1 MAGKKS
7 GVQNADFLQMMRS
20 NTQRATQEVS
30 QTLKSVGMRNPIGG
44 DKKTLEYRDVEEMIA
59 APEDWNRYP
68 LLRENQPDR
77 YLELKMSIYE
87 KGIETPLILWER
99 DNGLMILAG
108 HNRKEICHEIL
119 QECKDEK
126 DFDEKKYRFL
136 PCIVYG
142 EDEITEEQ
150 AREIIDDTN
159 LYRDFSK
166 LPNKVK
172 IMITKERMEL
182 YKRRR
187 YAKGERID
195 QLAKDLGLEKTA
207 VYENLNIYE
216 KIIQPLQDLYYN
228 EKITRK
234 GILKFLFFDEDTQKW
249 IFETYGDKL
258 TDAKVKALKKN
269 MGRTEIAKIFEGEE
283 KGIKRV
289 TVDVPLSKVEEFRN
303 LFEKWMKGE
312 IQIIEVSSEPVQEE

>member
-1 MAGKKS
+1 MAGKK
-7 GVQNADFLQMMRS
+7 GNVQNDAFLKNMRL
-20 NTQRATQEVS
+20 NTQKATQDVS
-30 QTLKSVGMRNPIGG
+30 EKLKSVSMRSTLGAN
-44 DKKTLEYRDVEEMIA
+44 KKTLEYRDIGEMIP
-59 APEDWNRYP
+59 APEEWNRYP

-87 KGIETPLILWER
+87 KGIENPLILWER

-108 HNRKEICHEIL
+108 HNRKEICEEII
-119 QECKDEK
+119 QECQEEK
-126 DFDEKKYRFL
+126 NFDEQKYRFL
-136 PCIVYG
+136 PCIVY
-142 EDEITEEQ
+142 EPDEITEEQ

-166 LPNKVK
+166 LPNKIK
-172 IMITKERMEL
+172 IQITKERMEV

-216 KIIQPLQDLYYN
+216 KVIQPLQELYYN

-234 GILKFLFFDEDTQKW
+234 AVLKFLFFDADTQQW
-249 IFETYGDKL
+249 ILDTYGEKI

-269 MGRTEIAKIFEGEE
+269 MSRADIAKVFEGEE
-283 KGIKRV
+283 KGIKRL
-289 TVDVPLSKVEEFRN
+289 TLDIPIGRVEEFKE
-303 LFEKWMKGE
+303 LYTKWVKGE
-312 IQIIEVSSEPVQEE
+312 LQMTEAIDTSEQ